1 MFTVCAVADVI
12 CDILTQSIF
21 LWNWR
26 SEDRAQLLRVSRKH
40 QLTAPGIIGV
50 QEVRHRD
57 DTLRFCCMTR
67 LVYENVREVI
77 SWEQCWHQP
86 EKMMQK
92 KKVLAVKRLV
102 ER

>member
-1 MFTVCAVADVI
+1 M
-12 CDILTQSIF
+12 
-21 LWNWR
+21 
-26 SEDRAQLLRVSRKH
+26 VSRKH

-77 SWEQCWHQP
+77 SWEQCWHQT
-86 EKMMQK
+86 EKWCKNKSFSSQN
-92 KKVLAVKRLV
+92 VLV